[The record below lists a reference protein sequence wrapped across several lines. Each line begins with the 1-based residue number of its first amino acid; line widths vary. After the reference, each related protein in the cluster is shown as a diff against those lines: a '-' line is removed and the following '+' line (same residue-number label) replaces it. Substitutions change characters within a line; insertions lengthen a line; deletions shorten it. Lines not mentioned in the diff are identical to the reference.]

1 MAKGGKGMFAVIET
15 GSKQYMVKVGD
26 RIRVEKLPY
35 EVGSNIELD
44 RVLLVGGESVKV
56 GSPVVEGAKVVAKV
70 ISHGRGRKI
79 IGMKFKRRKNY
90 RRKWGHRQW
99 YTELEIVDIKA

>member
-1 MAKGGKGMFAVIET
+1 MFAVVET

-35 EVGSNIELD
+35 EVGSEVELD
-44 RVLLVGGESVKV
+44 RVLFVSGDVVKV
-56 GSPVVEGAKVVAKV
+56 GDPLISGAKVVAKV
-70 ISHGRGRKI
+70 VAHGRGKKI

-99 YTELEIVDIKA
+99 YTELEIVDIRA

>member
-1 MAKGGKGMFAVIET
+1 MFAVIET

-35 EVGSNIELD
+35 DVGSNIELD
-44 RVLLVGGESVKV
+44 RVLLVGGEGVKV
-56 GSPVVEGAKVVAKV
+56 GSPVVEGAKVIAKV
-70 ISHGRGRKI
+70 VAHGRGKKI

-99 YTELEIVDIKA
+99 YTALEIVDIRA

>member
-1 MAKGGKGMFAVIET
+1 MFAVIET

-35 EVGSNIELD
+35 DVGSNIELD
-44 RVLLVGGESVKV
+44 RVLLVGGEGVKV
-56 GSPVVEGAKVVAKV
+56 GSPVVEGAKVIAKV
-70 ISHGRGRKI
+70 VAHGRGKKI

-99 YTELEIVDIKA
+99 YTELEIVDIRA